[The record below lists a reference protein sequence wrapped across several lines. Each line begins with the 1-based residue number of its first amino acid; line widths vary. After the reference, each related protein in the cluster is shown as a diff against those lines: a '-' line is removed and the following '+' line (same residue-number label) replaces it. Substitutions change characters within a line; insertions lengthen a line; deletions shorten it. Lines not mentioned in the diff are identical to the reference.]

1 MKVAIIKY
9 GMGNV
14 ASVEK
19 TVKKLG
25 HIPVLTDDHAEISAA
40 DLIILP
46 GVGSFTKAMDNLEHA
61 GLVKVLGEE
70 VIEKKKPF
78 LGICLGMQL
87 VATHGT
93 EPSDIKGLGWI
104 DGEVIRITDAPDL
117 RIPHLGWNNVRSAR
131 PGSLYEEFDGQDY
144 YFIHSYHFVPSNKND
159 VVLYTDY
166 DQSLVAAV
174 QRDNIH
180 AMQFHPE
187 KSQDAGM
194 ALLKKVF
201 DLYA

>member
-70 VIEKKKPF
+70 VIEKKSRFSVSAWVCNWLPRMERNLQISK
-78 LGICLGMQL
+78 
-87 VATHGT
+87 
-93 EPSDIKGLGWI
+93 DW
-104 DGEVIRITDAPDL
+104 DG
-117 RIPHLGWNNVRSAR
+117 S
-131 PGSLYEEFDGQDY
+131 
-144 YFIHSYHFVPSNKND
+144 
-159 VVLYTDY
+159 
-166 DQSLVAAV
+166 
-174 QRDNIH
+174 
-180 AMQFHPE
+180 ME
-187 KSQDAGM
+187 K
-194 ALLKKVF
+194 
-201 DLYA
+201 